1 MTFNKD
7 KYMNFITNQEFEKAD
22 QYRRNNIPKKMYKF
36 VSLND
41 VQKCSNKCEYDDLNS
56 KKINSILNGKFWV
69 STYDNLNDPFELKS
83 IFIEQEKIEEQGCPM
98 DLVEMLL
105 EIVRKCLIG
114 CFTTSVANNLPM
126 WAHYANNHKG
136 ICIEYKVL
144 SPDFF
149 YPVIYEER
157 RIGCSNIVMNF
168 INLAYKD
175 MIGIILEDEKK
186 KLELY
191 GEIIRK
197 NCIIK
202 HKSWEYED
210 EYRYIFHNWDSV
222 NGEIEGGTLFNT
234 RDMGIEITG
243 IYLGMCCE
251 EDYKNKLIVVA
262 KTLGVKIYQMYF
274 NNKADD
280 YALDYKEIITN

>member
-1 MTFNKD
+1 MSD
-7 KYMNFITNQEFEKAD
+7 KSERLREINIENYVWIIYIGIIFLSWYANSKEKKFI
-22 QYRRNNIPKKMYKF
+22 
-36 VSLND
+36 L
-41 VQKCSNKCEYDDLNS
+41 YDDLNS

-202 HKSWEYED
+202 HKSWE
-210 EYRYIFHNWDSV
+210 
-222 NGEIEGGTLFNT
+222 
-234 RDMGIEITG
+234 
-243 IYLGMCCE
+243 
-251 EDYKNKLIVVA
+251 
-262 KTLGVKIYQMYF
+262 
-274 NNKADD
+274 
-280 YALDYKEIITN
+280 